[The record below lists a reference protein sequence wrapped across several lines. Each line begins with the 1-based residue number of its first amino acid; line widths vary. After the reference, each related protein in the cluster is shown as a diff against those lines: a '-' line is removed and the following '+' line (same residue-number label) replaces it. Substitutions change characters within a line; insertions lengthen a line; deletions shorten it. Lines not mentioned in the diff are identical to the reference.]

1 MAQAA
6 VLGAVCLRATSLVA
20 HSGATLKAAL
30 RAASAARL
38 RSAASP
44 AFRRPSFVA
53 PSRPVAT
60 AALRPREAPRR
71 QAPARAAAAA
81 AAAADD
87 AVSVADPVAADA
99 VASAAAT
106 EDAGDLLEAG
116 APEAADGVAAEE
128 PAMGGGEAPVAP
140 MKTKALTKQVKHIM
154 NILNKEAVEASLQG
168 REIPDIRP
176 GDVLQLRVEVP
187 ENKRRVSLLRGIV
200 ISRRN
205 AGINTT
211 FRIRRILAGVGVE
224 MVFPLYSP
232 NIKEIK
238 VVDQRK
244 VRRAKLYYL
253 RDKLARLSTFN

>member
-44 AFRRPSFVA
+44 AFRRPSFAA

-71 QAPARAAAAA
+71 QVPARAAAAN
-81 AAAADD
+81 D
-87 AVSVADPVAADA
+87 AVSVADPMAADA

-116 APEAADGVAAEE
+116 ASEAADGVAAGEGSL
-128 PAMGGGEAPVAP
+128 GGGEAPVAP
-140 MKTKALTKQVKHIM
+140 VKTKALTKQVKHIM